1 MALETENPSR
11 PAGPAAP
18 PAGVSGR
25 RKNRRALAPYLLSL
39 PGIAWLVAFF
49 AAPLGFMFLFTFY
62 DGTIDIGYNFTS
74 DWPQTYVDAFTTY
87 DTQIIRSV
95 IYALIVTVATLLI
108 SFPMMYW
115 IATKGGRRKNLFVL
129 LLLLPFFTPF
139 LIRTLAWQLVLSDQG
154 IFLGT
159 LKDIG
164 LLSADFKLLAS
175 PLAVISGMTY
185 NFLPFMALPLYV
197 ALEKLDPSLLDAAAD
212 LYSSKR
218 EAFFKVT
225 LPLTLPGVFAGSLL
239 TFIPSIGDFID
250 AEILGNPNTT
260 MIGSII
266 RRQLLVN
273 QDYPTGAALSFLL
286 IAGILVAVF
295 LYARALGTEELTG

>member
-1 MALETENPSR
+1 ML
-11 PAGPAAP
+11 
-18 PAGVSGR
+18 
-25 RKNRRALAPYLLSL
+25 
-39 PGIAWLVAFF
+39 
-49 AAPLGFMFLFTFY
+49 LFTFY
-62 DGTIDIGYNFTS
+62 DGTIDIGYTFTS
-74 DWPQTYVDAFTTY
+74 EWPRTYIDAFTTY

-95 IYALIVTVATLLI
+95 VYALIVTVATLLI

-159 LKDIG
+159 LKDMG

-197 ALEKLDPSLLDAAAD
+197 ALEKLDLSLLDAAAD
-212 LYSSKR
+212 LYSTKR

-260 MIGSII
+260 MIGSVI

>member
-1 MALETENPSR
+1 MAVDTQGRSAPAPSEPPPDR
-11 PAGPAAP
+11 AAG
-18 PAGVSGR
+18 AGRGAR
-25 RKNRRALAPYLLSL
+25 GLAPYLLTL
-39 PGIAWLVAFF
+39 PGVAWLVAFF

-62 DGTIDIGYNFTS
+62 DGTIDIGYSFTP

-87 DTQIIRSV
+87 DTQIIRSA

-115 IATKGGRRKNLFVL
+115 IAMKGGRRKNLFVL

-218 EAFFKVT
+218 EAFLKVT
-225 LPLTLPGVFAGSLL
+225 LPLTMPGVFAGSLL

-286 IAGILVAVF
+286 IAGILVGVF
-295 LYARALGTEELTG
+295 FYARALGTEELTG

>member
-1 MALETENPSR
+1 MALKTQDPSE
-11 PAGPAAP
+11 PAPLEPAQP
-18 PAGVSGR
+18 RAGRAGKGR
-25 RKNRRALAPYLLSL
+25 RGLAPYLLSL

-74 DWPQTYVDAFTTY
+74 DWPRTYVDAFTTY

-95 IYALIVTVATLLI
+95 VYALIVTVATLLI

-159 LKDIG
+159 L
-164 LLSADFKLLAS
+164 
-175 PLAVISGMTY
+175 
-185 NFLPFMALPLYV
+185 
-197 ALEKLDPSLLDAAAD
+197 
-212 LYSSKR
+212 
-218 EAFFKVT
+218 
-225 LPLTLPGVFAGSLL
+225 
-239 TFIPSIGDFID
+239 
-250 AEILGNPNTT
+250 
-260 MIGSII
+260 
-266 RRQLLVN
+266 
-273 QDYPTGAALSFLL
+273 
-286 IAGILVAVF
+286 
-295 LYARALGTEELTG
+295 